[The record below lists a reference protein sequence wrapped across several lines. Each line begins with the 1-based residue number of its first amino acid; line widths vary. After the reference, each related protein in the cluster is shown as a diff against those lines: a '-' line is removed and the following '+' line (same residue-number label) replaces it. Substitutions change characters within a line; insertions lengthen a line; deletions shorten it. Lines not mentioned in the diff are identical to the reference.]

1 MNSLSR
7 SLACAGFLAL
17 TVAAM
22 DAAAE
27 QAATRTVVDGAGR
40 SVTVPAKIERVY
52 AAGPPASVILFT
64 LAPEKLLGWTRA
76 PRPDEQAFL
85 PPRYAALPE
94 LGRLTGR
101 ANTANVETVLRLRPD
116 LILDVGSTT
125 PTYASLAERVQE
137 QTGLPSVLLDGRF
150 ANTAALYRTLGDLVA
165 APARAKELADYAE
178 RTMAEIDRRVA
189 SVPPDKRPRVYY
201 GRGPNG
207 LETGLGGS
215 INIEILERVGAVNVA
230 AAAGRGGPTTV
241 SREQVLAWNPD
252 VILAL
257 DTRFPE
263 AAARDPVWQVLKAVR
278 EHRIYTAPKLPF
290 GWFDSPP
297 GVNRLIGMRWLAKV
311 LYPAL
316 FPEDLRQTTREFYR
330 LFYHV
335 ELSAE
340 QLDELLGQA
349 Q

>member
-1 MNSLSR
+1 MIR
-7 SLACAGFLAL
+7 TTRAL
-17 TVAAM
+17 
-22 DAAAE
+22 AAALAPLLLAATGALAE
-27 QAATRTVVDGAGR
+27 QTPTRTVVDGAGR
-40 SVTVPAKIERVY
+40 TVVVPAKIERVY
-52 AAGPPASVILFT
+52 AAGPPASVILYT

-76 PRPDEQAFL
+76 PRPDEQAFM
-85 PPRYAALPE
+85 PPKYAALPE

-116 LILDVGSTT
+116 LILDVGSTA
-125 PTYASLAERVQE
+125 PTYASLADRVQE
-137 QTGLPSVLLDGRF
+137 QTGLPYVLLDGRF
-150 ANTAALYRTLGDLVA
+150 ANTVALYRTLGDLVG

-178 RTMAEIDRRVA
+178 RTMAEIDRRIA
-189 SVPPDKRPRVYY
+189 TVPADKRPRVYY

-207 LETGLGGS
+207 LETGLAGS
-215 INIEILERVGAVNVA
+215 INMEILERVGAVNVA
-230 AAAGRGGPTTV
+230 AAAGRGGLTTV

-257 DTRFPE
+257 DTRFPPAAE
-263 AAARDPVWQVLKAVR
+263 ADPVWQALTAVR
-278 EHRIYTAPKLPF
+278 ERRIYVAPKLPF

-297 GVNRLIGMRWLAKV
+297 GVNRLIGLRWLAKV

-335 ELSAE
+335 ELSAA
-340 QLDELLGQA
+340 QLDELLGPA
-349 Q
+349 R